1 MKKYWYILLI
11 IVLVIV
17 GGVIYFVIS
26 DLNKEKDLLNEMDSI
41 YELMEN
47 NNQEELTKKL
57 SEVISTGDYAI
68 VEKAAKDYIKDLY
81 EVTTNIASIISDDK
95 IMTLT
100 TYENFENDGPDFT
113 ESKKYIE
120 ETKENLE
127 NYKNL
132 YAELYT
138 EEKELSYLSKQ
149 LDEYYID
156 FYLNY
161 LIGNQDNQE
170 DIANIETIINIL
182 SASENVI
189 DFLIDNKDAWKLNNN
204 MISFNSEE
212 LSNQYNDLILKIG
225 E

>member
-100 TYENFENDGPDFT
+100 TYENFENDGPDFI